1 MSSFTERAAARFDG
15 KFLNDVFFIEVFCG
29 TSRLTAC
36 IRAGGLP
43 DSFGVDHKIH
53 KQAKSPVVKLDLVQD
68 DQLDLLWSFVE
79 DPACAGVHLAPPC
92 GTSSRAREIVLGGRK
107 APRPLRNETFPD
119 GLPSLQGSEKD
130 RVFQANRLYYI
141 TGAIFGRCTQLGVP
155 ASVENPA
162 RSWMWETSFWLD
174 GVGATTFY
182 ETCCH
187 HCMYGSNRK
196 KWTKFVHNFVELSG
210 VSALCDGT
218 HEHLPWGFSHDGNFS
233 TSEETAYPWK
243 LCKALSHAYAAAW
256 FAYGAVGAP
265 LELEA
270 VVNQHELQLAQSYAY
285 KQTRKRIP
293 PLVKEFR
300 EIVVLQGPSSLLPV
314 NKLDSDWTIPLQFKQ
329 NPEVKVLPS
338 GSRMLRVQNT
348 GGQAGP
354 SEGNKLEK
362 AAQFDASFD
371 DTLEPDC
378 EAVFGVP
385 WSVDEFLERAAS
397 LVHPRNLHTGVPI
410 ELKDAIDWA
419 SCRSSCDMRNFR
431 IGVIKEWLLL
441 ARDFNS
447 AEKEI
452 KLRLEPHV
460 RNVLGQKR
468 LKLFEHMLQQ
478 SGHGDVSLV
487 GDIMKGF
494 DIAGDIPKSAVFR
507 KKFRPAELTVDSL
520 RRNAKRVRRGILQ
533 SVHAEGDQLGSDHE
547 LARAVYDATM
557 KELSLGYLHGPY
569 AESDLGPECS
579 ITRRFGVRQGQKV
592 RPIDNYTESQLNQ
605 TTTVHETITL
615 HTADVIAAASSYR
628 LGLTDCADR
637 RTLKGKSWDLKR
649 AYKQLPLSKRALQDS
664 YLAVLNPKSLEV
676 ELFGQYVL
684 PFGSTASV
692 NSFGRLSYALWRIAV
707 VCLRIHWTVF
717 FDDFLCVEEDALCEH
732 TQWVVDTF
740 FRLTGWEISEDKEFP
755 FGSEMV
761 ALGLVVDL
769 SNASKGFFSLANT
782 EKRKREVT
790 EEIACV
796 IKKGNLSANE
806 ALSLRGRLQFAES
819 QICGRRSVLAM
830 RAISRHASTGGGRLG
845 TRLVDSLMYLKM
857 RVGNMG
863 PRMIRAGAVET
874 LHVYV
879 DACCEQ
885 QSSVP
890 AGLGGVLIDPY
901 EGTQSFYSLM
911 LDEAQLQ
918 RFNTTGSQNPIFELE
933 CMAIFISLHAW
944 RDVLRGKNLVV
955 FTDNQAAQACF
966 VKCFSENSVGMG
978 IILAS
983 CEEEER
989 MEACCWFERVNTAS
1003 NVADSPSRNDTARFR
1018 KEDRAELMEWDEY
1031 VGLCELAYERHGVV
1045 ASAASVA

>member
-1 MSSFTERAAARFDG
+1 MASIPESSAVFLERCAAVGLGESETTILQNAGITTLAKLAFSVGQPGETPSTDDLKGLIREGDEAVSVGQLSCIRRLVFEAQTIMIAQVKSLVENKPEGSLQLAPAERSERIKKQVERLKGLTLKGELECAHSCYDQDKPRREIILVSGSQLQVHEKPSGLTCDTGSELLLAQALTRRGLAMDLMQLATYAVVEEYNSMLLNHLQSHAIPGYNKVTLQQVLKADQQAWVRLAETLTSGVKRAADGSLPMDAAIQALANDPKFTFYLLPLPLASQKRSLEDAAERRRQREEDEGMEAAEGHAAGADIETIQYEVGAANLLGVQFGLRVLEGEGSADMNSFTERAAARFDG

-36 IRAGGLP
+36 VRAGPCMRWGA
-43 DSFGVDHKIH
+43 FGAAMRDKF
-53 KQAKSPVVKLDLVQD
+53 A
-68 DQLDLLWSFVE
+68 
-79 DPACAGVHLAPPC
+79 
-92 GTSSRAREIVLGGRK
+92 
-107 APRPLRNETFPD
+107 
-119 GLPSLQGSEKD
+119 
-130 RVFQANRLYYI
+130 
-141 TGAIFGRCTQLGVP
+141 
-155 ASVENPA
+155 
-162 RSWMWETSFWLD
+162 SWMWETSFWLD
-174 GVGATTFY
+174 SVGATTFY
-182 ETCCH
+182 ETYCH

-218 HEHLPWGFSHDGNFS
+218 HEHLPWGYSHDGNFS

-256 FAYGAVGAP
+256 FAYGAIGAP

-270 VVNQHELQLAQSYAY
+270 VVNQHELQLAQSYAN

-314 NKLDSDWTIPLQFKQ
+314 DKLDSDWAIPLQFKQ

-354 SEGNKLEK
+354 SEGNELEK
-362 AAQFDASFD
+362 AALFDSSFD

-419 SCRSSCDMRNFR
+419 SWRSSCDMRNFR

-441 ARDFNS
+441 ARDLNS

-452 KLRLEPHV
+452 RLSLEPHV
-460 RNVLGQKR
+460 RTVLGQKR
-468 LKLFEHMLQQ
+468 LKLFEHMLRQ

-487 GDIMKGF
+487 DDIMKGF

-520 RRNAKRVRRGILQ
+520 RRNAKRVRSGILQ
-533 SVHAEGDQLGSDHE
+533 SVHAEGDRLGSDHE
-547 LARAVYDATM
+547 LAQAVYDATM

-637 RTLKGKSWDLKR
+637 RCLQGKSWDLKR

-692 NSFGRLSYALWRIAV
+692 NCFGRLSYALWRTAV

-717 FDDFLCVEEDALCEH
+717 FDDFLCVEEKALCEH

-761 ALGLVVDL
+761 
-769 SNASKGFFSLANT
+769 
-782 EKRKREVT
+782 T
-790 EEIACV
+790 EEIDCV
-796 IKKGNLSANE
+796 IKKGSLSANE
-806 ALSLRGRLQFAES
+806 ALSLR
-819 QICGRRSVLAM
+819 
-830 RAISRHASTGGGRLG
+830 
-845 TRLVDSLMYLKM
+845 
-857 RVGNMG
+857 
-863 PRMIRAGAVET
+863 
-874 LHVYV
+874 
-879 DACCEQ
+879 
-885 QSSVP
+885 
-890 AGLGGVLIDPY
+890 
-901 EGTQSFYSLM
+901 
-911 LDEAQLQ
+911 
-918 RFNTTGSQNPIFELE
+918 
-933 CMAIFISLHAW
+933 
-944 RDVLRGKNLVV
+944 
-955 FTDNQAAQACF
+955 
-966 VKCFSENSVGMG
+966 
-978 IILAS
+978 
-983 CEEEER
+983 
-989 MEACCWFERVNTAS
+989 
-1003 NVADSPSRNDTARFR
+1003 
-1018 KEDRAELMEWDEY
+1018 
-1031 VGLCELAYERHGVV
+1031 
-1045 ASAASVA
+1045 